1 MSKVVVC
8 VYYEKSFYIC
18 IYIYTTTNDAACV
31 CRSLLADHSHQ
42 QLCVGVEVSRHQ
54 HQKLQETPL
63 CSKKKSK
70 THMMMQRSIRQVLNR
85 TVRNRR
91 MMTSWVEDMNK
102 GLTEVDPEICD
113 IIEKEKHRQ
122 RSSLCLIGTR
132 RHRPFFK
139 NSLQH

>member
-1 MSKVVVC
+1 MCITKKVSTRTYIYNDNERCRLLAC
-8 VYYEKSFYIC
+8 VYASSSSSTFFSNSTSSKI
-18 IYIYTTTNDAACV
+18 DRA
-31 CRSLLADHSHQ
+31 Q
-42 QLCVGVEVSRHQ
+42 
-54 HQKLQETPL
+54 TPL
-63 CSKKKSK
+63 HRKNKKTEK

-132 RHRPFFK
+132 RHRPFLK

>member
-1 MSKVVVC
+1 
-8 VYYEKSFYIC
+8 
-18 IYIYTTTNDAACV
+18 
-31 CRSLLADHSHQ
+31 
-42 QLCVGVEVSRHQ
+42 
-54 HQKLQETPL
+54 
-63 CSKKKSK
+63 
-70 THMMMQRSIRQVLNR
+70 MQRSIRQVLNR

-132 RHRPFFK
+132 RY
-139 NSLQH
+139 SLSLEHIDILFGGVRRKSDWSQ